1 MLRNISVS
9 EFKRIEGVDTVQIV
23 RNPNTTKLFASVGN
37 GKNYRVEAAIDT
49 AKPVEFLYDDD
60 ATLETGGI
68 ENGCFINQRANNVV
82 ATL

>member
-1 MLRNISVS
+1 MLVNISVS
-9 EFKRIEGVDTVQIV
+9 EFKQREGCESVQIV
-23 RNPNTTKLFASVGN
+23 RNPNTSKLFASAGN

-60 ATLETGGI
+60 ESAENGGMD
-68 ENGCFINQRANNVV
+68 NGCFINQRANNVV